1 MLVNGIDND
10 WKVTVHKS
18 NPVYPFIVVDNW
30 YNPGEEKAVWKELD
44 FLWSSPRE
52 NIDRDENTIVARDGR
67 TGEARGRSYRWYINQ
82 FYTDQNLS
90 PILNTQY
97 KQRSKEFHSL
107 LYDFAPYN
115 RSFQSTNADSSLV
128 SYYEN
133 KDYYKPHH
141 DTFSFTCL
149 IWMVREP
156 RKFTGG
162 DFILNEPDIEIK
174 LKNNRMVLFP
184 CSYLHEVT
192 PINFTEKVPE
202 EMGWGRFTLTHF
214 YYAVPRGNNEWDK
227 EVNENK

>member
-1 MLVNGIDND
+1 MLINGIDND

-44 FLWSSPRE
+44 FLCASPRG
-52 NIDRDENTIVARDGR
+52 NIDRAENTIVARDKDGSSKSKAFR
-67 TGEARGRSYRWYINQ
+67 
-82 FYTDQNLS
+82 FYMENFYQQRNLS
-90 PILNTQY
+90 PILNCTY
-97 KQRSKEFHSL
+97 KQLTFEFNNIINECKPYSRSYLSSNF
-107 LYDFAPYN
+107 
-115 RSFQSTNADSSLV
+115 DSSMV
-128 SYYEN
+128 SYYEDN
-133 KDYYKPHH
+133 DYYKPHH

>member
-1 MLVNGIDND
+1 
-10 WKVTVHKS
+10 
-18 NPVYPFIVVDNW
+18 
-30 YNPGEEKAVWKELD
+30 
-44 FLWSSPRE
+44 
-52 NIDRDENTIVARDGR
+52 
-67 TGEARGRSYRWYINQ
+67 
-82 FYTDQNLS
+82 
-90 PILNTQY
+90 
-97 KQRSKEFHSL
+97 
-107 LYDFAPYN
+107 
-115 RSFQSTNADSSLV
+115 LV
-128 SYYEN
+128 SYYEDN
-133 KDYYKPHH
+133 DYYKPHH